1 MTVYF
6 FDESAR
12 RKYRKAFPN
21 DAIDGFKVYRDG
33 IIATPFAETNDI
45 QDLKRDILG
54 IDKRLWQDVF
64 NRVSSRE
71 FLGTI
76 DITSNGN
83 PKIIDAT
90 NRQDFVD
97 NDEYQ
102 EMKKFIITQLNAL
115 QDYKIAKRN
124 EKRCHVQDGLQT
136 ASEDIN
142 SLMSAFNEIVA
153 KKPELKKAVTPLI
166 QQVKKTDRSVK
177 TAINEQKKV
186 LEDFTRRENIY
197 MSIMSLQQFAI
208 NITHAV
214 RTTLNQIRD
223 RIEFF
228 YRYYP
233 DPEEEDLFKLYAKEM
248 FERFKVLNRVINYM
262 LSYSQSNITSEEVD
276 LKSTFE
282 EIMNGY
288 NDIFSREGIVLQTDF
303 PDKIVL
309 NTNKQFFR
317 DILQNLI
324 DNSIKAMVAS
334 EQKIIRC
341 SYEVKNDTLEIL
353 VSDTGKGIPLEDRE
367 QVFALYYTTTEN
379 QGGAGVG
386 LYIVKTRVES
396 LRGTVA
402 VIDSEFGAVGT
413 TVKITIPLKNRV
425 L

>member
-1 MTVYF
+1 
-6 FDESAR
+6 
-12 RKYRKAFPN
+12 
-21 DAIDGFKVYRDG
+21 
-33 IIATPFAETNDI
+33 
-45 QDLKRDILG
+45 
-54 IDKRLWQDVF
+54 
-64 NRVSSRE
+64 
-71 FLGTI
+71 
-76 DITSNGN
+76 
-83 PKIIDAT
+83 
-90 NRQDFVD
+90 
-97 NDEYQ
+97 
-102 EMKKFIITQLNAL
+102 
-115 QDYKIAKRN
+115 
-124 EKRCHVQDGLQT
+124 
-136 ASEDIN
+136 
-142 SLMSAFNEIVA
+142 
-153 KKPELKKAVTPLI
+153 
-166 QQVKKTDRSVK
+166 
-177 TAINEQKKV
+177 
-186 LEDFTRRENIY
+186 
-197 MSIMSLQQFAI
+197 
-208 NITHAV
+208 
-214 RTTLNQIRD
+214 
-223 RIEFF
+223 
-228 YRYYP
+228 
-233 DPEEEDLFKLYAKEM
+233 M

-413 TVKITIPLKNRV
+413 TVKITIPFKK
-425 L
+425 